1 MRQATTISYEN
12 HEIITQK
19 TASLQIV
26 QPLGTSATDDDKTN
40 QQNEFLLIQKTM
52 SLNLNNDVLEN
63 NGDAE
68 FNDDGANKP
77 SNRYTGAIPKSIS
90 FDSSADKNDRSYMR
104 RSDATRSNGTS
115 FFNKIKQGFKN
126 RHNKKRGGQDDFT
139 NGNGR
144 SNASESIAI
153 TNGFHANET
162 ISFFDTSEDIL
173 AKYRRKISSSSEA
186 TNSDSVGNP
195 RKNSQSDID
204 QR

>member
-1 MRQATTISYEN
+1 
-12 HEIITQK
+12 
-19 TASLQIV
+19 
-26 QPLGTSATDDDKTN
+26 
-40 QQNEFLLIQKTM
+40 M
-52 SLNLNNDVLEN
+52 SLNLNNDALEA
-63 NGDAE
+63 NGDSE
-68 FNDDGANKP
+68 FNDDGASKTAT
-77 SNRYTGAIPKSIS
+77 RYTGTIPKSIS

-104 RSDATRSNGTS
+104 RPDAVRSNGTS

-126 RHNKKRGGQDDFT
+126 RHSKKRGGQDEFV

-144 SNASESIAI
+144 GNGSVGIDGSDVAI
-153 TNGFHANET
+153 STTNGFHGNDG

-195 RKNSQSDID
+195 RKNSQSDVD

>member
-1 MRQATTISYEN
+1 
-12 HEIITQK
+12 
-19 TASLQIV
+19 
-26 QPLGTSATDDDKTN
+26 
-40 QQNEFLLIQKTM
+40 M
-52 SLNLNNDVLEN
+52 SLNLNSDVLEN
-63 NGDAE
+63 NGDGE
-68 FNDDGANKP
+68 FNDDGASKP
-77 SNRYTGAIPKSIS
+77 IKYTGTIPKSIS
-90 FDSSADKNDRSYMR
+90 FDSSADKNDRSYLR
-104 RSDATRSNGTS
+104 RPDAVRSNGTS

-139 NGNGR
+139 NGRGNG
-144 SNASESIAI
+144 SGGIDGTESVAVI
-153 TNGFHANET
+153 NGLNGNDG

>member
-1 MRQATTISYEN
+1 
-12 HEIITQK
+12 
-19 TASLQIV
+19 
-26 QPLGTSATDDDKTN
+26 
-40 QQNEFLLIQKTM
+40 M

-63 NGDAE
+63 NVDGD
-68 FNDDGANKP
+68 FNDEGASKP
-77 SNRYTGAIPKSIS
+77 SNRYTGTIPKSIS

-104 RSDATRSNGTS
+104 RPDAVRSNGTS

-126 RHNKKRGGQDDFT
+126 RHSKKRGGQDEFA

-144 SNASESIAI
+144 TNGSVPIDGADGAA
-153 TNGFHANET
+153 TNGFHGNEA

-186 TNSDSVGNP
+186 TNSDSVGIP
-195 RKNSQSDID
+195 RKNSQTDID

>member
-1 MRQATTISYEN
+1 
-12 HEIITQK
+12 
-19 TASLQIV
+19 
-26 QPLGTSATDDDKTN
+26 
-40 QQNEFLLIQKTM
+40 M
-52 SLNLNNDVLEN
+52 SLNLNNEVLEN
-63 NGDAE
+63 NGDVE
-68 FNDDGANKP
+68 FNDDGASKP
-77 SNRYTGAIPKSIS
+77 NRYTGAIPKSIS
-90 FDSSADKNDRSYMR
+90 FDSSADKNDRSYLR
-104 RSDATRSNGTS
+104 RPDATRSNGTS

-126 RHNKKRGGQDDFT
+126 RHSKKRGGQDEFT

-144 SNASESIAI
+144 SNSSVGIDGADGTIAA
-153 TNGFHANET
+153 TNGFHGNEA

>member
-1 MRQATTISYEN
+1 
-12 HEIITQK
+12 
-19 TASLQIV
+19 
-26 QPLGTSATDDDKTN
+26 
-40 QQNEFLLIQKTM
+40 M

-63 NGDAE
+63 NGDIE
-68 FNDDGANKP
+68 FNDDGASKP
-77 SNRYTGAIPKSIS
+77 NRYTGAIPKSIS

-104 RSDATRSNGTS
+104 RPDVTRSNGTS

-144 SNASESIAI
+144 INASGGIDGADSI
-153 TNGFHANET
+153 TNGLHGNEA